1 MVNNRKVTISCN
13 IFWGFTRNID
23 MDYIDNEQQIIDFIV
38 NELELFLK
46 GNNLLN
52 LLDKLNKI
60 KDSYNIH
67 GNSIENILISN
78 PENIIYVCSH

>member
-1 MVNNRKVTISCN
+1 MVNNRTVTISCN

-23 MDYIDNEQQIIDFIV
+23 MDYIDNEHQIIDFIV